1 MARGG
6 AARRI
11 PPLRRGRTPEAL
23 NRRSRAAEDRGVVL
37 RALALLWVCVG
48 IVGCAHGQD
57 GYYTMQRGD
66 TLYSVSRQVGVPV
79 EQIVTANGIDDV
91 TDVPIGTRLRVPG
104 TQGGLRPLAPAVT
117 AAGGLSAAGGL
128 TAVSPASRV
137 NAVSVKSVSPASAGP
152 RPLGGPAVPDTY
164 RMVKG
169 DTVYSIAARFSLD
182 PGDLMERNDIDDP
195 SDLPAGTVLTLG
207 GVARRTAAAAAMAL
221 DAALLWPTDGEP
233 QPLTGKIDGVAIR
246 GAPGQP
252 VRSVSSGTVTW
263 SGPHRGFGYVVLV
276 RNDRYVYGYLNNR
289 QVQVE
294 VGDRVQVGSP
304 IGQLGV
310 DPHDNT
316 AQLYFV
322 VLKDGRYVDPRSAP
336 RA

>member
-1 MARGG
+1 MK
-6 AARRI
+6 
-11 PPLRRGRTPEAL
+11 
-23 NRRSRAAEDRGVVL
+23 
-37 RALALLWVCVG
+37 
-48 IVGCAHGQD
+48 
-57 GYYTMQRGD
+57 RGD

-79 EQIVTANGIDDV
+79 ERLVSANGIDDV
-91 TDVPIGTRLRVPG
+91 TDVPAGTRLRVPG
-104 TQGGLRPLAPAVT
+104 AYAGLQPLAPP
-117 AAGGLSAAGGL
+117 AGGAAAEDAASPANPAPAGPAS
-128 TAVSPASRV
+128 AVSPPAAGLASI
-137 NAVSVKSVSPASAGP
+137 SAGHSLGDQALGDQA
-152 RPLGGPAVPDTY
+152 LGGAAVAETY

-169 DTVYSIAARFSLD
+169 DTVYSIAARFGLD
-182 PGDLMERNDIDDP
+182 PVDLMERNDIDDP
-195 SDLPAGTVLTLG
+195 SDLPAGTVLTLD
-207 GVARRTAAAAAMAL
+207 GVASRSVASRSVAGRSAVLTGAV
-221 DAALLWPTDGEP
+221 LWPIDGVP

-263 SGPHRGFGYVVLV
+263 SGPQRGFGYVVLV

-336 RA
+336 RV

>member
-1 MARGG
+1 MK
-6 AARRI
+6 
-11 PPLRRGRTPEAL
+11 
-23 NRRSRAAEDRGVVL
+23 
-37 RALALLWVCVG
+37 
-48 IVGCAHGQD
+48 
-57 GYYTMQRGD
+57 RGD

-79 EQIVTANGIDDV
+79 ERLVSANGIDDV
-91 TDVPIGTRLRVPG
+91 TDVPAGTRLRVPG
-104 TQGGLRPLAPAVT
+104 AYAGLQPLAPA
-117 AAGGLSAAGGL
+117 AGGAAVAGAASPDPAPAGPAS
-128 TAVSPASRV
+128 AVSPPAAGLASI
-137 NAVSVKSVSPASAGP
+137 SAGHSLGDQA
-152 RPLGGPAVPDTY
+152 LGGAAVAETY

-169 DTVYSIAARFSLD
+169 DTVYSIAARFGLD
-182 PGDLMERNDIDDP
+182 PVDLMERNDIDDP
-195 SDLPAGTVLTLG
+195 SDLPAGTVLTLD
-207 GVARRTAAAAAMAL
+207 GVASRSAAGRSAVLTGAV
-221 DAALLWPTDGEP
+221 LWPIDGVP

-263 SGPHRGFGYVVLV
+263 SGPQRGFGYVVLV

-336 RA
+336 RV

>member
-1 MARGG
+1 
-6 AARRI
+6 
-11 PPLRRGRTPEAL
+11 
-23 NRRSRAAEDRGVVL
+23 
-37 RALALLWVCVG
+37 
-48 IVGCAHGQD
+48 
-57 GYYTMQRGD
+57 MQRGD

-79 EQIVTANGIDDV
+79 EQLVTANGIDDV
-91 TDVPIGTRLRVPG
+91 TDVPTGTRLRVPG
-104 TQGGLRPLAPAVT
+104 TRGGLQPLAPP
-117 AAGGLSAAGGL
+117 AGGLSAGGL
-128 TAVSPASRV
+128 SAVSAAAPVSPAP
-137 NAVSVKSVSPASAGP
+137 VSPARVSSTRVSP
-152 RPLGGPAVPDTY
+152 IPVSPTPVSSVSLGGPAVPATY
-164 RMVKG
+164 RMAKG
-169 DTVYSIAARFSLD
+169 DTVYSIAARFGLD
-182 PGDLMERNDIDDP
+182 PGDLMERNDVDDP
-195 SDLPAGTVLTLG
+195 SDLPAGTVLTLS
-207 GVARRTAAAAAMAL
+207 GVASRRTVAGPAMTL
-221 DAALLWPTDGEP
+221 DGALLWPTDGVP

-310 DPHDNT
+310 DPHEKT